1 MIFASLLIPLDLIF
15 NIIKGITVKNLD
27 NEIQIFVNIGFSY
40 IPGVTIY
47 NNLFKIQKI
56 LPIRIGIRFLSIIPK
71 VYKPFLFFFLDN
83 FLN

>member
-71 VYKPFLFFFLDN
+71 CIQTIFILFFR
-83 FLN
+83 